1 MAFDDFLTCSCVISK
16 PPKASYFPIS
26 VFSGILFRESFFKKI
41 LFDVYFL
48 NFFIVF
54 MYLLYVCACVGVCL
68 CVCIHG
74 GQRQPTGFFFSTLW
88 GPGI

>member
-16 PPKASYFPIS
+16 PPKHPIS
-26 VFSGILFRESFFKKI
+26 LSLCSQGFFSEKGFFKK

-54 MYLLYVCACVGVCL
+54 MYLLYVCACVGVCM

-74 GQRQPTGFFFSTLW
+74 GQRQPTGFSFSTLW